1 MKQRLKHIKYRA
13 QHGLCGTKGRPE
25 ATAFAQNPAA
35 LLQQQY
41 SSQEIVGHSLGS
53 VDQIFC
59 FLALD
64 RRLQDLFMLIGCMNP
79 ST

>member
-1 MKQRLKHIKYRA
+1 MFYVA
-13 QHGLCGTKGRPE
+13 QTTRRPD
-25 ATAFAQNPAA
+25 ATAFAQKPIAV
-35 LLQQQY
+35 LQQH
-41 SSQEIVGHSLGS
+41 SSQEIVRHSLGS
-53 VDQIFC
+53 VDQTFC